1 MKELKCN
8 GENLTAEELK
18 DIADNFSITLH
29 GESRRK
35 KRQLNK
41 SEIIEILKNPLLAYW
56 NTDYTVNVAKDEFN
70 YLVFGWNIKQQR
82 WDMIT

>member
-1 MKELKCN
+1 M
-8 GENLTAEELK
+8 LTM
-18 DIADNFSITLH
+18 FSITLH